1 MQNVQLEL
9 EMRDIEIDSLKS
21 NRELQSAKLD
31 QMQQLKMYREQKPEF
46 QPNKKDQSEDLNLLS
61 RFN

>member
-1 MQNVQLEL
+1 
-9 EMRDIEIDSLKS
+9 MRDIEIDSLKS